1 MNRSLRN
8 VPTATILPM
17 RMTQSEVNSAKRDDV
32 RADTAKYQSPTI
44 YELSSHILGVTLF
57 PLPTRYPEIPTST
70 MAMKDCSSIHAGSA
84 RRTNLFQE
92 CQHERLAPKIS
103 RAYVSDS
110 NIRIL
115 SVL

>member
-1 MNRSLRN
+1 MKRSLRS
-8 VPTATILPM
+8 VPTATILPNN
-17 RMTQSEVNSAKRDDV
+17 RTHKLVKSAKRDVV

-92 CQHERLAPKIS
+92 CN
-103 RAYVSDS
+103 VSMKGLPQ
-110 NIRIL
+110 NITSLR
-115 SVL
+115 V